1 MDSNRID
8 DLLNKYWNCEST
20 LEEEQEL
27 REYFKGK
34 NIPEQLRETAS
45 LFRYFEENKKKDL
58 HDASFDKEILERVK
72 SPKKT
77 AISRVLYNSM
87 RIAAG
92 IAVLVVATWF
102 VRNEIRKSSPT
113 QVVDTYNDPKMALE
127 ETKKALLM
135 ISKGFGKAEEKAKKI
150 TLFNEAQQKIQQEET
165 KTQL

>member
-1 MDSNRID
+1 MDSNKIE

-20 LEEEQEL
+20 LEEEQQL
-27 REYFKGK
+27 REYFKGH

-58 HDASFDKEILERVK
+58 HDASFDKKILEHVK
-72 SPKKT
+72 GPKKKT
-77 AISRVLYNSM
+77 VTRLLYNSM

-92 IAVLVVATWF
+92 IAVLVVATWL
-102 VRNEIRKSSPT
+102 VRNEIRKSTPQQAT
-113 QVVDTYNDPKMALE
+113 DTYNDPKMALE

-135 ISKGFGKAEEKAKKI
+135 ISKSFGKAEEKAKKI
-150 TLFNEAQQKIQQEET
+150 TLFNETQQKIQQEET